1 MWQVKG
7 GIRTH
12 KFFAII
18 LIVSCLLT
26 GCSQNR
32 TENLPSL
39 DGSNEEISSSA
50 VDYKPQSFELTF
62 NWAGNGNDPDPQ
74 KSVILVC
81 PSEWE
86 PFVSVDRNSKG
97 LSFNVE
103 KFLTL
108 VCYSPD
114 QISQYIESYA
124 TEQKKIGSRMFQT
137 IVQEQVLIDTSGE
150 DLPTADTYVIRDYY
164 CSEGGYYYN
173 FCFFQKQNP
182 LSVTVEEIESFLE
195 TIQFAS

>member
-1 MWQVKG
+1 M
-7 GIRTH
+7 
-12 KFFAII
+12 
-18 LIVSCLLT
+18 
-26 GCSQNR
+26 
-32 TENLPSL
+32 
-39 DGSNEEISSSA
+39 
-50 VDYKPQSFELTF
+50 
-62 NWAGNGNDPDPQ
+62 
-74 KSVILVC
+74 
-81 PSEWE
+81 
-86 PFVSVDRNSKG
+86 
-97 LSFNVE
+97 
-103 KFLTL
+103 TL

-182 LSVTVEEIESFLE
+182 LAVTVEEIESFLE

>member
-1 MWQVKG
+1 MKKYPLLQL
-7 GIRTH
+7 
-12 KFFAII
+12 II
-18 LIVSCLLT
+18 SHRAL
-26 GCSQNR
+26 
-32 TENLPSL
+32 NLHS
-39 DGSNEEISSSA
+39 I
-50 VDYKPQSFELTF
+50 
-62 NWAGNGNDPDPQ
+62 
-74 KSVILVC
+74 
-81 PSEWE
+81 
-86 PFVSVDRNSKG
+86 DRNSKG
-97 LSFNVE
+97 LSFNEE

-173 FCFFQKQNP
+173 FSK
-182 LSVTVEEIESFLE
+182 SKIRFLL
-195 TIQFAS
+195 Q